1 MPDVFTKEKRST
13 IMSKIQS
20 KGTGIERK
28 MMKALEDGR
37 IEFQYQPKMYGKPDF
52 LVYPNIA
59 VFCDSSFWHGRNW
72 SRLREKLPNE
82 YWRNHIRNNR
92 ERDKKISSFLT
103 KSGFTV
109 LRFWDKDIE
118 RNTGCCVERI
128 QEAINHNS
136 KTLKKH

>member
-13 IMSKIQS
+13 IMSKIKS
-20 KGTGIERK
+20 KGTGIELK
-28 MMKALEDGR
+28 MMKALEDDR
-37 IEFQYQPKMYGKPDF
+37 IEFQYQPKMCGKPDF

-72 SRLREKLPNE
+72 SRLKEKLPNE

-109 LRFWDKDIE
+109 LRFWDKEIE
-118 RNTGCCVERI
+118 RNMSYCVEKI
-128 QEAINHNS
+128 KEAINHNQ
-136 KTLKKH
+136 KTPQKG